1 MFYKRSTD
9 GYINPLEGIEQK
21 TLVYGERSLL
31 TEFRLKGGC
40 VIPRHAH
47 PYEQTGYMI
56 KGKMRLTIDTESFD
70 VEAGDSWSVPLN
82 VEHGVEVKEDAL
94 VVEVF
99 SPLREDYLP
108 KAK

>member
-1 MFYKRSTD
+1 
-9 GYINPLEGIEQK
+9 
-21 TLVYGERSLL
+21 
-31 TEFRLKGGC
+31 
-40 VIPRHAH
+40 
-47 PYEQTGYMI
+47 
-56 KGKMRLTIDTESFD
+56 MRLTIDTESFD

-82 VEHGVEVKEDAL
+82 VEHGVEVKEDTL